1 MRTIDPKVLLDE
13 NDNVPRA
20 PRPRFTNPVTSFELD
35 NFDSREKDSRV
46 WLMAVSTAWYGSDR

>member
-1 MRTIDPKVLLDE
+1 MRTIDPKVLLDK

-20 PRPRFTNPVTSFELD
+20 PRPRFTDLVTSFELD

-46 WLMAVSTAWYGSDR
+46 WLMAVSVV